1 MSLIA
6 TPIVSEELE
15 EPGSLRSFS
24 VRHAPGV
31 LSEAVLQNQEETTK
45 AINDL
50 NDQLINITNVL
61 IQINESLK
69 QISSCAN
76 TIANKP

>member
-1 MSLIA
+1 M
-6 TPIVSEELE
+6 PEELE
-15 EPGSLRSFS
+15 EPGPSIAPSMRS
-24 VRHAPGV
+24 APRV

-45 AINDL
+45 SINDL
-50 NDQLINITNVL
+50 KDQLSNITNVL

-69 QISSCAN
+69 QIASCAN